1 MAFQKPKSPT
11 PTSSRQK
18 EEVEEDEPS
27 PGKVQMEEDLDI
39 QLPRVAKNTDP
50 GIQSE
55 SEDEEHEPSNGEL
68 EFVSSNR
75 EGEEEGEVE
84 VYDASKLI
92 LPSVGES
99 STDDTLLGNVELED
113 EEVEE
118 EDLEKGEEKEE
129 EEEEKAESE
138 DDSEGEDMED
148 QTQTKEEGKLRDQKD
163 LTMFSGLD
171 QDDSDPD
178 IDKLVAECDFLPEV
192 CAMLLGLAKF
202 IFGLKMFGR
211 SFRIPVTSF

>member
-75 EGEEEGEVE
+75 EGEEDDEGE

-99 STDDTLLGNVELED
+99 STDDTLLGNVELEED
-113 EEVEE
+113 EEEEE
-118 EDLEKGEEKEE
+118 EDLEEGEEKEEE

-202 IFGLKMFGR
+202 IFGLKCLVDLLEF
-211 SFRIPVTSF
+211 P

>member
-11 PTSSRQK
+11 PSSSRQK

-68 EFVSSNR
+68 EFVSSIQ
-75 EGEEEGEVE
+75 EGEEEGEGE

-99 STDDTLLGNVELED
+99 STDDTLLGNVELEED
-113 EEVEE
+113 EEEEE
-118 EDLEKGEEKEE
+118 EDLEEKEEEE

-202 IFGLKMFGR
+202 IFGLKCLVDLLEF
-211 SFRIPVTSF
+211 P